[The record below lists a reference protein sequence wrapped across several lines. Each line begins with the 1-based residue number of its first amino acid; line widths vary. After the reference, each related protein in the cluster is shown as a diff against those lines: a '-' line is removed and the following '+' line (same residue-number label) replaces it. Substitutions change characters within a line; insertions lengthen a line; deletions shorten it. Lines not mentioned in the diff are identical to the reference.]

1 MRIKKEVKNNIMKA
15 NKRKNSPFK
24 WTVNDTITVILMIA
38 IILFAVIGMNVPL
51 F

>member
-1 MRIKKEVKNNIMKA
+1 MKV
-15 NKRKNSPFK
+15 NKRKNNSPSK

-38 IILFAVIGMNVPL
+38 IILFAIIGMSVPL

>member
-1 MRIKKEVKNNIMKA
+1 MKV
-15 NKRKNSPFK
+15 NKRKNNSPFK

>member
-1 MRIKKEVKNNIMKA
+1 MKKVQKKN
-15 NKRKNSPFK
+15 NSPFK
-24 WTVNDTITVILMIA
+24 WTVNDTVTVILMIA

>member
-1 MRIKKEVKNNIMKA
+1 MRKLQKKN
-15 NKRKNSPFK
+15 NSPFK

-51 F
+51 L